1 MPGAMLSDGF
11 SSSEALGMGMSIMAK
26 GGEVQ
31 TAKFILGERCKVFD
45 ENDNIVEPGSGIP
58 GMVAI
63 GPPNPVGYYKDEEKT
78 ARTFRTIRGVRYS
91 IPGDWCLV
99 ETDGTLTLLG
109 RGSACI
115 NTAGEKVFPEEV
127 EEALKTHPAIEDAL
141 VVGVPDDTWG
151 QAVTAVVQL
160 TPGEGLD
167 EEALRRHV
175 RLHLAGYKTPKRVL
189 VTDVSLRAPNG
200 KADYKTATNFAR
212 ARLGIPG

>member
-1 MPGAMLSDGF
+1 MIGD
-11 SSSEALGMGMSIMAK
+11 
-26 GGEVQ
+26 
-31 TAKFILGERCKVFD
+31 RCKVID
-45 ENDNIVEPGSGIP
+45 ENDQPVAPGSGVP
-58 GMVAI
+58 GLVAL

-78 ARTFRTIRGVRYS
+78 ARTFRLIDGVRHS

-99 ETDGTLTLLG
+99 EPDGALTLLG

-141 VVGVPDDTWG
+141 VVGVPDETWG

-160 TPGEGLD
+160 TAGEGLD

-175 RLHLAGYKTPKRVL
+175 RQSLAGYKTPKRVL
-189 VTDVSLRAPNG
+189 VTDGALRAPNG
-200 KADYKTATNFAR
+200 KADYKTATSFAR
-212 ARLGIPG
+212 ARLGIAG